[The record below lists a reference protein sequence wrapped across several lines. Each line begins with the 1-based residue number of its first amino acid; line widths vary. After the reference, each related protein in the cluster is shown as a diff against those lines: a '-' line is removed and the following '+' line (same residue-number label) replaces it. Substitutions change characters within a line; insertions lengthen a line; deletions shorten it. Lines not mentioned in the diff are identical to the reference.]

1 MATLHGTFVTQ
12 HQSDTLM
19 KKEFWRKAPQCA
31 KCQFHCP
38 EGTRPDSIDPTTL
51 WKEACRCSG
60 YSFWP
65 ELEEAAICFDF
76 KTEGRNSSSK
86 DIAEKEQWA
95 RRHLCINC
103 AFYETNGLSAYVPL
117 DGKSEESKLLEW
129 MQERR
134 CRGYVHV
141 KEKDLNCFCSSFLSL
156 NQWAEV
162 QACPPCSEEKGK
174 KWREFIALNT
184 AGIPAK

>member
-1 MATLHGTFVTQ
+1 
-12 HQSDTLM
+12 M
-19 KKEFWRKAPQCA
+19 KKEFWRKAPQCT
-31 KCQFHCP
+31 KCIYHCP
-38 EGTRPDSIDPTTL
+38 EGIRPDSIDPTTV
-51 WKEACRCSG
+51 WKEACHSCG

-65 ELEEAAICFDF
+65 ELEEAEICFDF
-76 KTEGRNSSSK
+76 KTEGQNSAAK
-86 DIAEKEQWA
+86 DKAEKEQWA
-95 RRHLCINC
+95 KQHLCINC

-117 DGKSEESKLLEW
+117 NWKDEDDNAPLGGRKEASKLLEW

-162 QACPPCSEEKGK
+162 QACPPCSEEKGR
-174 KWREFIALNT
+174 KWREFTALNT